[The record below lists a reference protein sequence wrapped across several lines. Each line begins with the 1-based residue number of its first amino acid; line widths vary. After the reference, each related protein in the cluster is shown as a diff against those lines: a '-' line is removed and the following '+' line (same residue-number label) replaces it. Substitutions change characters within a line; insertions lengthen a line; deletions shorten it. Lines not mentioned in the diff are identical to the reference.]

1 MPGTGSTCCQR
12 VSPGSS
18 RRQEQEDFRLQRI
31 GVLELVHEEATE
43 AGLKVIA
50 DARVVANQVARVEQQ
65 IEKVERP
72 FAGLELLI
80 AVDAFE
86 QLLVQQCGE
95 VRVGTQLEVVQRV
108 RQQVSRLE
116 HACARDPLGV
126 SGPTPLPTSLEVAVT
141 SQVHQLCFETIE
153 VCGGFGRRRA
163 GEIRAQASRPARY
176 PETGCRRRTDGD
188 FDTLG
193 ERVHERQ
200 DCRDRA
206 FAVEWTRVSTR
217 L

>member
-1 MPGTGSTCCQR
+1 MIGTRSLERHVTRLPGVDVAVHHRRERR
-12 VSPGSS
+12 VDDALQVLDATKTLAQLDEGGAALDQLFADLRVDVHVSAAEPVDRLFRIANEEQLARHGVDVLPARLAGIL
-18 RRQEQEDFRLQRI
+18 RRQEQEDLRLQRI
-31 GVLELVHEEATE
+31 GVLELVHEEAAE

-50 DARVVANQVARVEQQ
+50 DGRVVANQVARVQQQ

-72 FAGLELLI
+72 FAGLEMLI

-126 SGPTPLPTSLEVAVT
+126 
-141 SQVHQLCFETIE
+141 
-153 VCGGFGRRRA
+153 GRA
-163 GEIRAQASRPARY
+163 HSPSDLA
-176 PETGCRRRTDGD
+176 
-188 FDTLG
+188 
-193 ERVHERQ
+193 
-200 DCRDRA
+200 
-206 FAVEWTRVSTR
+206 
-217 L
+217 